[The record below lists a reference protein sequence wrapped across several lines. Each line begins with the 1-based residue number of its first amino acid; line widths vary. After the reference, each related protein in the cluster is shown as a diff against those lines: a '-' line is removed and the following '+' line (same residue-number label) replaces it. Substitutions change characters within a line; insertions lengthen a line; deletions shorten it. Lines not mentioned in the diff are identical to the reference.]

1 MKEKQRAPRN
11 RTLTCSQEEIERLSQ
26 GLTKLDGPA
35 VPSDLEGKVINQYL
49 FEAAKLFPKGFAD
62 LIVLDP
68 PYNLFKNFHGHV
80 FKGKEKD
87 EYAEYFGM
95 ILDAVLPALKP
106 NGTVYV
112 CSDWKTSMH
121 IAPVLED
128 RLCVRN
134 RITWEREKGRG
145 AKTNWKNNTE
155 DIWFCT
161 KSNGD
166 DYVFN
171 VNAVKLKRKVI
182 APYRDTEGKPK
193 DWDEGKDGNYRL
205 THPSNIWTDITIP
218 FWSMPENTDH
228 PTQKPE
234 KLIAKLVL
242 ASSHAGGF
250 VFDPFLGSGTTAV
263 VCKKL
268 GRRFVGVEQNTEYCC
283 WTKKRLE
290 IADQDPSIQGYVDG
304 VFWERNSLA
313 DQKTEATMSAAPAP
327 STPEVETP
335 QVEPLNGHLEPVAPP
350 PVKRGRGRPRLV
362 KREPAEANLSL
373 F

>member
-1 MKEKQRAPRN
+1 MEKQRAPRN
-11 RTLTCSQEEIERLSQ
+11 RTLTCTADEINYFSQE
-26 GLTKLDGPA
+26 LTKLEKPA
-35 VPSDLEGKVINQYL
+35 DPEDLNDRVINQDL
-49 FEAAKLFPKGFAD
+49 FEAAKFLPKDFVD

-80 FKGKEKD
+80 FKGKEKGD
-87 EYAEYFGM
+87 YAEYFSM
-95 ILDAVLPALKP
+95 ILDTVLPSLKP
-106 NGTVYV
+106 SGSIYV

-121 IAPVLED
+121 IAPILEE

-161 KSNGD
+161 KSNGND
-166 DYVFN
+166 FIFN
-171 VNAVKLKRKVI
+171 VDAVKLKRKVI
-182 APYRDTEGKPK
+182 APYRDPEGKPK
-193 DWDEGKDGNYRL
+193 DWDEGENGNYRL

-242 ASSHAGGF
+242 ASSNADG
-250 VFDPFLGSGTTAV
+250 VILDPFLGSGTTAV

-268 GRRFVGVEQNTEYCC
+268 GRRFVGVEQNSDYCC
-283 WTKKRLE
+283 WTLKRLY
-290 IADQDPSIQGYVDG
+290 IADHDPTIQGYADG
-304 VFWERNSLA
+304 VFWERNSLV
-313 DQKTEATMSAAPAP
+313 DQKAEAKRLGTFPVNEMKSEGTSLIGNTEL
-327 STPEVETP
+327 
-335 QVEPLNGHLEPVAPP
+335 QVPV
-350 PVKRGRGRPRLV
+350 VSQRRRGRPRLV
-362 KREPAEANLSL
+362 KPDTNLSL

>member
-1 MKEKQRAPRN
+1 MRF
-11 RTLTCSQEEIERLSQ
+11 SH
-26 GLTKLDGPA
+26 GLAKFDGP
-35 VPSDLEGKVINQYL
+35 VTPGDLEGRVINQDLFDVSRYL
-49 FEAAKLFPKGFAD
+49 PKEFID
-62 LIVLDP
+62 LIILDP
-68 PYNLFKNFHGHV
+68 PYNLLKNFHGHV
-80 FKGKEKD
+80 FKGKKN
-87 EYAEYFGM
+87 EYGEYFEM
-95 ILDAVLPALKP
+95 ILDAVLPTLKP

-112 CSDWKTSMH
+112 CSDWKTSMQ
-121 IAPVLED
+121 IAPVLAD
-128 RLCVRN
+128 RLCIRN

-166 DYVFN
+166 DFVFN
-171 VNAVKLKRKVI
+171 VDAVKLKRKVI
-182 APYRDTEGKPK
+182 APYRDTDGKPK
-193 DWDEGKDGNYRL
+193 DWDEGDDGNYRL

-242 ASSHAGGF
+242 ASSHAGDV

-283 WTKKRLE
+283 WTRKRLE
-290 IADQDPSIQGYVDG
+290 FADQDPSIQGYADG
-304 VFWERNSLA
+304 VFWERNSLS
-313 DQKTEATMSAAPAP
+313 DQKTETAKRAAALLTAALKEGDL
-327 STPEVETP
+327 SEVEP
-335 QVEPLNGHLEPVAPP
+335 VNGHRDPFARHI
-350 PVKRGRGRPRLV
+350 KRARGRPRSV
-362 KREPAEANLSL
+362 RSEPAETNLSL
-373 F
+373 ILDE

>member
-1 MKEKQRAPRN
+1 MEKTRAPRN
-11 RTLTCSQEEIERLSQ
+11 RTLTCSAEELNNFSSRLSQ
-26 GLTKLDGPA
+26 LSAPA
-35 VPSDLEGKVINQYL
+35 TSCLIENRIFNQDV
-49 FEAAKLFPKGFAD
+49 FEASKYLPKAFAD

-68 PYNLFKNFHGHV
+68 PYNLSKNFHGEV
-80 FKGKEKD
+80 FKERGRN
-87 EYAEYFGM
+87 EYADYFGVV
-95 ILDAVLPALKP
+95 LETVLPALKP
-106 NGTVYV
+106 NGTLYV

-161 KSNGD
+161 KSSGD

-171 VNAVKLKRKVI
+171 VDAVKLKRKVI
-182 APYRDTEGKPK
+182 APYRDSAGKPK
-193 DWDEGKDGNYRL
+193 DWNEGDDGNYRL

-234 KLIAKLVL
+234 KLIAKLIL
-242 ASSHAGGF
+242 ASTHAGGF
-250 VFDPFLGSGTTAV
+250 VFDPFVGSGTTAV

-268 GRRFVGVEQNTEYCC
+268 GRRFVGVEQNPEYCC
-283 WTKKRLE
+283 WALKRLGL
-290 IADQDPSIQGYVDG
+290 ADSESAIQGYADG

-313 DQKTEATMSAAPAP
+313 DQKSEAPNGRGVPTSSPAIALSAGNNGHCEARVDTAPKHSRRPRSMRSGKSEAT
-327 STPEVETP
+327 
-335 QVEPLNGHLEPVAPP
+335 
-350 PVKRGRGRPRLV
+350 
-362 KREPAEANLSL
+362 LSL
-373 F
+373 FINE